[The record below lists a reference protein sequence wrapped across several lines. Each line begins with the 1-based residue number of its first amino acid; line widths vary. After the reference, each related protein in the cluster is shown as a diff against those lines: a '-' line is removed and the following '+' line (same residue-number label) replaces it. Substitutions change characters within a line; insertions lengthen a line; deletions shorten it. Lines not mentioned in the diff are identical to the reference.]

1 MKWSVPLKMLCHV
14 FGSWLFNNNELNWF
28 VLFCFV
34 IFIADILCIPESSSS
49 APISLFFTLPKKK
62 KKLWFFVSVLTNHV
76 LFVINWSSF
85 SMVPP
90 KFKAHREAF
99 SFVGKPILNIDINAL
114 AMEWNMHHVWIKE
127 LDWILKDHLPKIE
140 LLGCMV
146 PFSFTFMISVQLD
159 QYINV

>member
-1 MKWSVPLKMLCHV
+1 MCLVLDCLIIM
-14 FGSWLFNNNELNWF
+14 NWID
-28 VLFCFV
+28 LFCNFHCWHPMHSWV
-34 IFIADILCIPESSSS
+34 FFCSH
-49 APISLFFTLPKKK
+49 ISLFYSAKKKK